1 MNEEVAE
8 DNTAELIQPQLE
20 GIQARVLGVLME
32 KQQTTPD
39 AYPLTLNSLVI
50 GCNQKTSRDPVTN
63 YTSGDI
69 QHCLREL
76 ADNNLVHI
84 DPSGRADRFA
94 QRLTNEL
101 GIDRAKQALLNV
113 MLLRGAQTVHELLTR
128 TQRMHSFDTD
138 QEVEDILDELCQQSP
153 PMVQRIAKQT
163 GQRDD
168 RFVHLLCGEPDLTAI
183 ASKRSQTHASVSPQ
197 SNEQIEA
204 LEARITELEK
214 KIEFLIAE
222 LDITMPQSDSN

>member
-1 MNEEVAE
+1 MNEEVTE
-8 DNTAELIQPQLE
+8 DSAVELIQPQLE
-20 GIQARVLGVLME
+20 AIQVRVLGVLME

-50 GCNQKTSRDPVTN
+50 GCNQKTSREPVTHF
-63 YTSGDI
+63 TSGDI

-76 ADNNLVHI
+76 ADNSLVHI

-101 GIDRAKQALLNV
+101 GIDKAKQALLNV

-138 QEVEDILDELCQQSP
+138 QEVENILDELCQQNP

-168 RFVHLLCGEPDLTAI
+168 RFVHLLNGEPDLTAI
-183 ASKRSQTHASVSPQ
+183 ASKRSHNSVPVSPQ

-204 LEARITELEK
+204 LEGRIAELEK
-214 KIEFLIAE
+214 KVEFLITE
-222 LDITMPQSDSN
+222 LDLNQPKQ

>member
-1 MNEEVAE
+1 MNEEVTE

-113 MLLRGAQTVHELLTR
+113 MLLRGAQTTHELLTR

-138 QEVEDILDELCQQSP
+138 QEVEAILDELCQQSP

-168 RFVHLLCGEPDLTAI
+168 RFVHLLSGEPDLTAI
-183 ASKRSQTHASVSPQ
+183 ASKRSQNSVTVSLQ

-204 LEARITELEK
+204 LEGRIAELEEK
-214 KIEFLIAE
+214 VNFLIAE
-222 LDITMPQSDSN
+222 LDLSVPNSSE

>member
-1 MNEEVAE
+1 MNEEVTE

-76 ADNNLVHI
+76 ADNSLVHI

-113 MLLRGAQTVHELLTR
+113 MLLRGAQTIHELLTR

-168 RFVHLLCGEPDLTAI
+168 RFVHLLSGEPDLTAI
-183 ASKRSQTHASVSPQ
+183 ASKRSQNSVTVSLQ

-204 LEARITELEK
+204 LEGRIAELEEK
-214 KIEFLIAE
+214 VNFLIAE
-222 LDITMPQSDSN
+222 LDLSVPNSGE

>member
-1 MNEEVAE
+1 MNEEVTE

-50 GCNQKTSRDPVTN
+50 GCNQKTSRDPVTH

-113 MLLRGAQTVHELLTR
+113 MLLRGAQTIHELLTR

-168 RFVHLLCGEPDLTAI
+168 RFVHLLSGEPDLTAI
-183 ASKRSQTHASVSPQ
+183 ASKRSQNSVTVSLQ

-204 LEARITELEK
+204 LEGRIAELEEK
-214 KIEFLIAE
+214 VNFLIAE
-222 LDITMPQSDSN
+222 LDLSVPNSGE